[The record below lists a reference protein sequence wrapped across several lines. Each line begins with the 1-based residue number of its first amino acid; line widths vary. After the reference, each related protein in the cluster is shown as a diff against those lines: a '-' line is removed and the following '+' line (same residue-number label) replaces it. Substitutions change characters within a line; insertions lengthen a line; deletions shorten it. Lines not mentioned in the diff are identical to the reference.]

1 MPKDKIRRFAEFKQ
15 FEKCFDF
22 PYELKGKWRSEVFKN
37 NNPIVAE
44 LGCGKGEYTVALA
57 EAFPEKNFIGIDIKS
72 NRMWR
77 GAGIAKEKKLNNAAF
92 VRMLMY
98 KIMEVFE
105 EGEIDE
111 IWITFPDPF
120 PKLRHA
126 KHRLTHPRYLRLYKQ
141 VLKQKGIINFKTD
154 SDELFAFTIDML
166 PRVGIVA
173 NETIQDVHGSREA
186 ASYLKEIKTYYEKK
200 FLMEGKKIK
209 FTQFTLDSFDEQK
222 ASTFE
227 EALEAERK
235 QIAGESLHVSDGSP
249 I

>member
-1 MPKDKIRRFAEFKQ
+1 MPKDKIRRFAEFKL
-15 FEKCFDF
+15 FENCFDF
-22 PYELKGKWRSEVFKN
+22 PYQMKGKWRSDVFKN

-44 LGCGKGEYTVALA
+44 LGCGKGEYSVALA

-77 GAGIAKEKKLNNAAF
+77 GAGIAKEKQLHNVAF

-98 KIMEVFE
+98 KITEIFDT
-105 EGEIDE
+105 GEIDE

-141 VLKQKGIINFKTD
+141 VLQQNGIINFKTD
-154 SDELFAFTIDML
+154 SDELFAFTVDTLPQIGISMKQKID
-166 PRVGIVA
+166 
-173 NETIQDVHGSREA
+173 DVHGTPDA

-200 FLMEGKKIK
+200 FMAAGKKIK
-209 FTQFTLDSFDEQK
+209 FTQFSLDNFDEKK
-222 ASTFE
+222 AEIFE
-227 EALEAERK
+227 TKLEAERK
-235 QIAGESLHVSDGSP
+235 QLALTEND
-249 I
+249 